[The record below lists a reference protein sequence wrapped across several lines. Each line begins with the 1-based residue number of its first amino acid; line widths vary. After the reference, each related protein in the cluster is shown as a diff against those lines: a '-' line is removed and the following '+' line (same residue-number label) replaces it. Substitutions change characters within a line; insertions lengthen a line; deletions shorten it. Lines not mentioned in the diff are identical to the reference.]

1 MSQNEITQQNL
12 IKELEQ
18 SGDFK
23 VLERLKPMDR
33 YQQGAP
39 ATPRIGIVL
48 DTETTGLDTSSDT
61 IIELGFIAFS
71 YDAGSGVI
79 YDILHR
85 YGGFEDP
92 HQPLSEIV
100 KQITG
105 ITDDMLVGKSLDD
118 AEIKL
123 WLDKSDLIIAHN
135 AGFDRQMLERRLPQT
150 PNTNWA
156 CTFNDI
162 NWQDEKI
169 SSLKLDYIAYKMGYF
184 FEGHRAVNDAEATL
198 HLLSKPLP
206 ESGTLAMFDLLAHA
220 REKTRRFFAVGA
232 PFDKKDDLR
241 ARGYRWLP
249 DFTYLDAR
257 GSNKKGVWSKSV
269 AESDIQAEE
278 TWLTE
283 SIYAGKTAQF
293 TFNDMTASNRYS
305 IAEFKVG

>member
-1 MSQNEITQQNL
+1 MPQDKAAQQHL
-12 IKELEQ
+12 IQQLEQ
-18 SGDFK
+18 SGDYK
-23 VLERLKPMDR
+23 VLKRLKPIDR
-33 YQQGAP
+33 YQQGSP
-39 ATPRIGIVL
+39 TTPRIGIVL
-48 DTETTGLDTSSDT
+48 DTETTGLDTTSDI

-71 YDAGSGVI
+71 YDAGSGMI
-79 YDILHR
+79 YEILHR

-92 HQPLSEIV
+92 HQPLSDIV

-105 ITDDMLVGKSLDD
+105 ITDDMLVGKMLDD
-118 AEIKL
+118 DEIMR

-150 PNTNWA
+150 TNTNWA
-156 CTFNDI
+156 CTFGDI
-162 NWQDEKI
+162 NWQEENI
-169 SSLKLDYIAYKMGYF
+169 SSLKLDYIAYKMGYY

-198 HLLSKPLP
+198 HLLTKPLP
-206 ESGTLAMFDLLAHA
+206 ESGKLAMFDLLAHA
-220 REKTRRFFAVGA
+220 REKTRRIFAVGA

-241 ARGYRWLP
+241 EHGYRWLP
-249 DFTYLDAR
+249 DFTYTDNR

-283 SIYAGKTAQF
+283 SIYVGKPSQF

-305 IAEFKVG
+305 VREFKVG